1 MHPDMSLY
9 EEFQT
14 GSVPALSRII
24 SHIENR
30 TTGYQKLLSKL
41 YPQTK
46 GIYRIGLTGPPG
58 AGKSSLVNHLAG
70 QLATNGHK
78 VAVICVDP
86 SSPFT
91 GGALLGDRLRMQ
103 DIPLDK
109 KVFIR
114 SMGSR
119 GSSGGLTSATSN
131 VSIALD
137 AFGFDTLIIETV
149 GVGQMEL
156 DIIDACDTVVV
167 TLVPES
173 GDAIQALKAGLMEI
187 ADIFAVNKADR
198 AGADQMVYDLQS
210 ALEMKTEQ
218 ADWAVPV
225 IATQALAKVNLDLL
239 LEQILNHK
247 KYLIESGR
255 LDRIRKAQIKKK
267 VVRVVERLI
276 KRDVED
282 QIISDEE
289 LDDIVGQIFTG
300 NADPYSAG
308 RDLYQR
314 FKLDA

>member
-1 MHPDMSLY
+1 MSLY
-9 EEFQT
+9 EKLLA
-14 GSVPALSRII
+14 GSIPALSRSI

-30 TTGYQKLLSKL
+30 TPGYQRLLSKL

-46 GIYRIGLTGPPG
+46 GIYRIGITGPPG
-58 AGKSSLVNHLAG
+58 AGKSSLVNHLAR
-70 QLATNGHK
+70 QLADSGQK

-103 DIPLDK
+103 DIPLEK
-109 KVFIR
+109 NVFIR

-119 GSSGGLTSATSN
+119 GSAGGLTSATSN
-131 VSIALD
+131 VTIALD
-137 AFGFDTLIIETV
+137 AFGFDSLIIETV

-198 AGADQMVYDLQS
+198 PGAEQMVYDLQS
-210 ALEMKTEQ
+210 ALEMKTERS
-218 ADWAVPV
+218 DWAVPV

-239 LEQILNHK
+239 MEQILNHK
-247 KYLIESGR
+247 SYMIASGC
-255 LDRIRKAQIKKK
+255 LDTLRTGQIKKK
-267 VVRVVERLI
+267 VIRVVERMI

-282 QIISDEE
+282 RVISDRA
-289 LDDIVGQIFTG
+289 LDDIVAQIITGQT
-300 NADPYSAG
+300 DPYSAG
-308 RDLYQR
+308 RDLYQQ

>member
-1 MHPDMSLY
+1 MSLY
-9 EEFQT
+9 EKFSA
-14 GSVPALSRII
+14 GSIPALSRII

-30 TTGYQKLLSKL
+30 TTGYQKLLSRL
-41 YPQTK
+41 YPKTK

-58 AGKSSLVNHLAG
+58 AGKSSLVNYLAG
-70 QLATNGHK
+70 QLAASGRK

-103 DIPLDK
+103 DIPLDQN
-109 KVFIR
+109 VFIR

-131 VSIALD
+131 VSIAFD
-137 AFGFDTLIIETV
+137 AFGFDSLIIETV

-187 ADIFAVNKADR
+187 ANIFAVNKADR
-198 AGADQMVYDLQS
+198 PGSDQMVYDLES
-210 ALEMKTEQ
+210 ALEMKTEPS
-218 ADWAVPV
+218 DWTVPV
-225 IATQALAKVNLDLL
+225 IATQALKKVNLDLL

-247 KYLIESGR
+247 NYLTESGQ

-276 KRDVED
+276 KRDVEK
-282 QIISDEE
+282 QVISDVTLNE
-289 LDDIVGQIFTG
+289 IVGQIISGKT
-300 NADPYSAG
+300 DPYSAG
-308 RDLYQR
+308 RELYQQ
-314 FKLDA
+314 FKLEA